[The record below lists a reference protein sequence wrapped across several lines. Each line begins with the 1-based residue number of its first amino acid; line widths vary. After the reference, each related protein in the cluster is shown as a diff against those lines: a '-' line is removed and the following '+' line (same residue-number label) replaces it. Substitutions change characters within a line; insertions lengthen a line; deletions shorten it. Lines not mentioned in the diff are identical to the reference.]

1 MGSTS
6 PKNMKS
12 STKQSLYTDGNF
24 PYNQQ
29 ETNQITPNYG
39 NRVVK
44 NEGRR
49 DRNRGK
55 KMGSTSPKNMKSST
69 KQSLY
74 TDGNFPY
81 NQQET
86 NQITPNY
93 GNRVVKNE
101 VGIIHAVSQLLMF
114 FGCRDLYV
122 NMDSV
127 TPSTLSYDQ
136 TIIPTLNVETSKYFN
151 RYDELW
157 ISQTND
163 TSVTNTTIQIRI
175 ATRNTDSQYVSTI
188 APFTYNINI
197 PKGDAID
204 HFLALWTTKCIV
216 SRVEV
221 ILPQQVATTT
231 LSPVNINSKRFDVK
245 FKQNSVQYPYPIN
258 IKTTSSD
265 IYIENILTTKT
276 TIQATSGD
284 IKGSIS
290 SLRDE
295 INIGSTSGDINVK
308 VNATTIL
315 GLSPKVG
322 LKSTSGDIDLEL
334 NVSNPVVKPI
344 VDVSAT
350 SGDINTD
357 IKLADG
363 ITDSQITIKATS
375 GDIDLKLHNTFEGQ
389 YQITTTSG
397 DVNVG
402 IGNDKNHNRQ
412 GRIGS
417 INSQGFL
424 NIGATSGDVN
434 VEFS

>member
-1 MGSTS
+1 MIISIIY
-6 PKNMKS
+6 
-12 STKQSLYTDGNF
+12 L
-24 PYNQQ
+24 
-29 ETNQITPNYG
+29 
-39 NRVVK
+39 V
-44 NEGRR
+44 
-49 DRNRGK
+49 
-55 KMGSTSPKNMKSST
+55 
-69 KQSLY
+69 
-74 TDGNFPY
+74 
-81 NQQET
+81 
-86 NQITPNY
+86 
-93 GNRVVKNE
+93 

-204 HFLALWTTKCIV
+204 RFLALWTTKCIV

-258 IKTTSSD
+258 LKTTSSD
-265 IYIENILTTKT
+265 IYIENILFTKT

-397 DVNVG
+397 DVNIG